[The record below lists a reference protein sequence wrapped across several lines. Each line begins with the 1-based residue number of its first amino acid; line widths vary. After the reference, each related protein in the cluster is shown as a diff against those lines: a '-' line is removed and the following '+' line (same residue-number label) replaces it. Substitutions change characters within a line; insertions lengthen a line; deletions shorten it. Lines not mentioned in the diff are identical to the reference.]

1 MHPLLCDHH
10 APVSLLLPSQIF
22 SSIATTSSVLI
33 RSLWTFWS
41 VLQWKHLHHL
51 SVLCQL
57 HRLLTL
63 LAELTL
69 HVAGEAMRCE
79 FLSRTGFFTHSCPF
93 PATGWDSPVLITCL
107 LVSDACVHSLTVLLP
122 PSTSHSF
129 KFDYRSASF
138 FWSCLLWLI
147 WLWRGDPG
155 PPKCSRSR
163 CLVDV
168 NTLMMGTVGL
178 G

>member
-1 MHPLLCDHH
+1 MHPLLCHH
-10 APVSLLLPSQIF
+10 HVPVSLLLPSQIF

-33 RSLWTFWS
+33 PSLWTFWS

-63 LAELTL
+63 LAALI
-69 HVAGEAMRCE
+69 AGEAMRCE
-79 FLSRTGFFTHSCPF
+79 FLSRTGFFTHSCHF
-93 PATGWDSPVLITCL
+93 PATGWDSSVLITCL
-107 LVSDACVHSLTVLLP
+107 LVSDAHVNSLTVLLP